1 MLIGESVNSAE
12 NTTLLRICIY
22 TLTAKVLIIENV
34 RINIKESIEEDGFKL
49 NRLEIRTEIENLV
62 QDSSF
67 TTTVLNDYINQAI
80 LYVGANTDI
89 PELKGI
95 GVVTTVLSQ
104 AYTTL
109 SGLTGGFSGKLRRVK
124 DADGN
129 AISIYS
135 DLALLMD
142 AYPTMNEEG
151 EVEAVAL
158 EGSTLWYQDIPVE
171 EETLTC
177 LYYRNPAILSS
188 DTESP
193 SDFPTHLHR
202 QLFVHGSAWIIYDQI
217 EDGIDGEKVN
227 TKGQFW
233 HSFDE
238 RNRHSG
244 IVKLKEW
251 IAKTRRHSIS
261 SSWRE

>member
-1 MLIGESVNSAE
+1 M
-12 NTTLLRICIY
+12 
-22 TLTAKVLIIENV
+22 
-34 RINIKESIEEDGFKL
+34 
-49 NRLEIRTEIENLV
+49 NRLQIRTEIENII
-62 QDSSF
+62 QDDSF
-67 TTTVLNDYINQAI
+67 STTTLNEYIDQAI
-80 LYVGANTDI
+80 LYTGANVDI
-89 PELKGI
+89 PALKGI
-95 GVVTTVLSQ
+95 DTVDTVLSQ

-124 DADGN
+124 DSN
-129 AISIYS
+129 KNHISIAS
-135 DLALLMD
+135 DLGLIMDTYPLM
-142 AYPTMNEEG
+142 AEEG
-151 EVEAVAL
+151 DVEVVAL
-158 EGSTLWYQDIPVE
+158 EGSTLWYQKIPTEVM
-171 EETLTC
+171 TLTC

-217 EDGIDGEKVN
+217 EDGVDGEKVN
-227 TKGQFW
+227 TKSHFW

-251 IAKTRRHSIS
+251 IAKTRRHNIS

>member
-1 MLIGESVNSAE
+1 M
-12 NTTLLRICIY
+12 
-22 TLTAKVLIIENV
+22 
-34 RINIKESIEEDGFKL
+34 
-49 NRLEIRTEIENLV
+49 NRLQIRTEIENII
-62 QDSSF
+62 QDDSF
-67 TTTVLNDYINQAI
+67 SETTLNEYIDQAI
-80 LYVGANTDI
+80 LYTGANVDI

-95 GVVTTVLSQ
+95 DTVDTVLSQ

-109 SGLTGGFSGKLRRVK
+109 SSLTGGFSGKLRRVK
-124 DADGN
+124 DSN
-129 AISIYS
+129 KNHISIVS
-135 DLALLMD
+135 DLGLIMDTYPLM
-142 AYPTMNEEG
+142 AEEG
-151 EVEAVAL
+151 DVEVVAL
-158 EGSTLWYQDIPVE
+158 EGSTLWYQKIPAEVM
-171 EETLTC
+171 TLTC

-188 DTESP
+188 DSESP

-244 IVKLKEW
+244 IVKLREW